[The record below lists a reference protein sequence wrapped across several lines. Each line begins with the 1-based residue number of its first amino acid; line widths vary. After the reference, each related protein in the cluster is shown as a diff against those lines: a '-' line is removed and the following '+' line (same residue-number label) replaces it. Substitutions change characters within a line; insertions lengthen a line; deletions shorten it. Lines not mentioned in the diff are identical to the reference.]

1 MKRMKLAEARLEEV
15 RWIDLPSNRDERGV
29 LTSVESE
36 QDAPFAIKRIFYM
49 HHVASDR
56 GGHAHMDTDQV
67 VISIAGDFE
76 MELCDGKSSSS
87 YRMNDP
93 TRGLYVPRM
102 LFIKIRGMSAET
114 VCLVL
119 ASTHYDM
126 SRSLRNWEDYLQAV
140 GLEGD

>member
-67 VISIAGDFE
+67 VMDSHAIAGANDSALIAACDSLTAQGQTNFRSE
-76 MELCDGKSSSS
+76 EHTAELQSRRNRVCRLLPEKKKHTHTKNLRHS
-87 YRMNDP
+87 P
-93 TRGLYVPRM
+93 PLV
-102 LFIKIRGMSAET
+102 T
-114 VCLVL
+114 V
-119 ASTHYDM
+119 S
-126 SRSLRNWEDYLQAV
+126 
-140 GLEGD
+140 